1 MILVPLSTLATAAC
15 FASPRRYPAGSGR
28 RSDARRTASAN
39 IGALAARAAISFRS
53 TIDVAPS
60 FYPALSSFLAVMTC
74 CPILGQRE
82 LESSGVR
89 AHAGGGAGEPFISDI
104 GGLLPM
110 ALCGRTSL

>member
-1 MILVPLSTLATAAC
+1 MSVLTCSPILGQRELES
-15 FASPRRYPAGSGR
+15 SG
-28 RSDARRTASAN
+28 
-39 IGALAARAAISFRS
+39 
-53 TIDVAPS
+53 
-60 FYPALSSFLAVMTC
+60 VMTC
-74 CPILGQRE
+74 SPILGQRE